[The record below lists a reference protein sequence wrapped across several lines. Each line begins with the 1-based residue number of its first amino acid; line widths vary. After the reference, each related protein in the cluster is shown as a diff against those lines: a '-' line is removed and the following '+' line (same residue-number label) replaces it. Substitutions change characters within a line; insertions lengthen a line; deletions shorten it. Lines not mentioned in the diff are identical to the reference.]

1 MTRTPFIT
9 AAMLASSIVLSLLA
23 ACANAPRAQDTAA
36 ALDCSALDAEM
47 ARAADAQHTAAQQQ
61 QDAWKAVVPVAVAAR
76 YGHGKAAAAESQQ
89 RLSELQAQATQQGC
103 RGQGVVTGAAGNGLG
118 TTAQGQGLRV
128 R

>member
-9 AAMLASSIVLSLLA
+9 ATMLASSIALSLLG
-23 ACANAPRAQDTAA
+23 ACASAPRAQDTAA
-36 ALDCSALDAEM
+36 APDCAAIDAEM
-47 ARAADAQHTAAQQQ
+47 ARTANAQRAAAQQQ

-76 YGHGKAAAAESQQ
+76 YGQGKAAAAESQQ

-103 RGQGVVTGAAGNGLG
+103 RGHGVVTGAAGNGLSI
-118 TTAQGQGLRV
+118 TALGQGLRV